1 MRVEGT
7 TADMNSDMNDI
18 RQRLLAL
25 DALRDAPQPLSL
37 TDIALHLS
45 ILIARMDAEELD
57 RLAVRRAW
65 AARLEQHCNELENR
79 LMQLGITDPALMD
92 IADRLDALRHD
103 LEEGTASA

>member
-1 MRVEGT
+1 MTEDTFAKRLASLVMRVEGT

-25 DALRDAPQPLSL
+25 DALNADVG
-37 TDIALHLS
+37 
-45 ILIARMDAEELD
+45 E
-57 RLAVRRAW
+57 VRAW

-79 LMQLGITDPALMD
+79 LMQLGVKDPALMD

-103 LEEGTASA
+103 MEEGT